1 MVTNDGIN
9 IVVSNGFICRS
20 NWLKGGEETKMD
32 EDRTGS
38 ISNKEIIRQLICFAI
53 KHRKIMQGYLDE
65 TGVYHA
71 QHRLLMK
78 IFHEPEISQ
87 NDIARSMD
95 VSAATIAV
103 ALKKLEKKGYIS
115 RHTDEGDNRFNKITI
130 TEKGNRVV
138 EQSKRIFEM
147 ADKKI
152 LDGFTEEEKRTLSVL
167 LQKLNDNLDK
177 MEEEI
182 RLGKERT

>member
-1 MVTNDGIN
+1 ML
-9 IVVSNGFICRS
+9 FR
-20 NWLKGGEETKMD
+20 
-32 EDRTGS
+32 
-38 ISNKEIIRQLICFAI
+38 
-53 KHRKIMQGYLDE
+53 
-65 TGVYHA
+65 
-71 QHRLLMK
+71 
-78 IFHEPEISQ
+78 
-87 NDIARSMD
+87 
-95 VSAATIAV
+95 
-103 ALKKLEKKGYIS
+103 S

>member
-1 MVTNDGIN
+1 
-9 IVVSNGFICRS
+9 
-20 NWLKGGEETKMD
+20 
-32 EDRTGS
+32 
-38 ISNKEIIRQLICFAI
+38 
-53 KHRKIMQGYLDE
+53 
-65 TGVYHA
+65 
-71 QHRLLMK
+71 MK

-138 EQSKRIFEM
+138 EQSKRIFEI
-147 ADKKI
+147 ADRKV
-152 LDGFTEEEKRTLSVL
+152 LDGFTDEDKHALAVL

-182 RLGKERT
+182 KLKKERT